1 MASSV
6 TQRKPENYMSLGEI
20 EAVGQTF
27 LKVLTQC
34 RHRVSNFFYFL
45 SFFFIS
51 LLIEYYKR
59 ISMQGA
65 IEGCRNGFMQFCV
78 VLMSSQNVDLCRVPA
93 VILNQVGSFHSLTG
107 F

>member
-51 LLIEYYKR
+51 LLIEY
-59 ISMQGA
+59 
-65 IEGCRNGFMQFCV
+65 
-78 VLMSSQNVDLCRVPA
+78 L
-93 VILNQVGSFHSLTG
+93 
-107 F
+107 